1 MRRSV
6 AASRCLGRLIADR
19 HGVAALEFALLLPV
33 LIVITLSLTDVTN
46 AVITWWRLSIAANAI
61 ARIATNYAATESN
74 TNSLSIDQATT
85 ASTAIIAVIPAL
97 TTASLSQ
104 YGVRLSS
111 VVMTPTVAGCTS
123 NCTYNANTAWRIL
136 LQGTAGTA
144 RPCGTLGAAAND
156 ASASVNTLPPNAFS
170 SSPLLVVD
178 VTYNFIPLFTNL
190 FGVQVK
196 WTETAYMAPRTGTD
210 ADWIQ
215 LIGAQAAQ
223 AQCPGYTG

>member
-1 MRRSV
+1 V
-6 AASRCLGRLIADR
+6 AASRLRRLIADR
-19 HGVAALEFALLLPV
+19 HAVAAVEFAVLLPV

-46 AVITWWRLSIAANAI
+46 AVITWWRLSAAANAI

-74 TNSLSIDQATT
+74 TNSLSTTQATT
-85 ASTAIIAVIPAL
+85 ASTAIFAVIPGL
-97 TTASLSQ
+97 TTAPVSQ
-104 YGVRLSS
+104 YGVTLSS

-123 NCTYNANTAWRIL
+123 NCTYTANTAWSVVV
-136 LQGTAGTA
+136 QGIAGAT

-156 ASASVNTLPPNAFS
+156 ASASINTLPPDAFS

-178 VTYNFIPLFTNL
+178 VTYDFIPLFTNL
-190 FGVQVK
+190 FGVKVQ
-196 WTETAYMAPRTGTD
+196 WMETAYLAPRTGTD

-215 LIGAQAAQ
+215 LTGTQAAQ